1 MRTQLN
7 LPGIATLWRRGSGFN
22 PAAVGLRMH
31 PLAAVLQTFAYAPRS
46 GWDPG
51 GTMTAEFR
59 RCMNQQSDGVPD
71 MMIIPTWGW
80 AVEVKA
86 WDPPLMFVKLS
97 WALRF

>member
-1 MRTQLN
+1 
-7 LPGIATLWRRGSGFN
+7 
-22 PAAVGLRMH
+22 
-31 PLAAVLQTFAYAPRS
+31 
-46 GWDPG
+46 
-51 GTMTAEFR
+51 MTAEFR
-59 RCMNQQSDGVPD
+59 RCMNQSDGVPD